1 MCKAGK
7 EIRNMADFFT
17 SQKSENL
24 LNLALEATEEER
36 EKSMELNVG
45 YDASEKEW
53 DLIVKFSDGL
63 DEIRTIAT
71 SVTELLNEY
80 AIVTIKESKIPEL
93 VSLTQTE
100 YIEKPKRLFFQV
112 DSSRN
117 VSCVNVLYKPPFSL
131 SGEGIIVAVV
141 DSGIDY
147 AHPAFLN
154 EDGTT
159 RILAIWDQ
167 SIKGNPPK
175 GYRIGTEYTKEQ
187 INEALQYP
195 IGPQRDAV
203 VPSKDLSGHGTAVAG
218 IAAGNG
224 AGSEGG
230 QYKGIAPKSTLLVV
244 KMGKSQEG
252 GFPRTI
258 ELMEGVDYA
267 IKKALEYKMPI
278 VVNISF
284 GNSYGPHDGTAL
296 VERFLDDI
304 SNYWKTVICVGSG
317 NEGNRAG
324 HTEGILEEGKEQEI
338 EVGVQKL
345 ETSMNIQVWKEY
357 VDTME
362 LSVISPSGEVAG
374 PFQSNL
380 GTQRFV
386 LGGTELLIYY
396 GEPGPY
402 SVKQEIYID
411 FLPVNSYLD
420 SGIWKIKLV
429 PGKLV
434 TGVYQMWLPGQ
445 SVLNEGTAFLLPVS
459 ENTLTIP
466 STAHRVIT
474 VGAYNSLTFS
484 YADFSGRGNE
494 EITKW
499 NDLQKPDVVAPGVE
513 IFSTE
518 AGGGYSTY
526 TGTSFA
532 TPFVTGA
539 AALLMEWGIERGKDP
554 YLYGEKVKAYIRK
567 GAQKL
572 AGYNQWPNN
581 ELGWGTLCI
590 RETFPN

>member
-1 MCKAGK
+1 MD
-7 EIRNMADFFT
+7 DFLT
-17 SQKSENL
+17 SQKAENL
-24 LNLALEATEEER
+24 LNLALEATKEER
-36 EKSMELNVG
+36 AKSLELNVG
-45 YDASEKEW
+45 YDAAEKEW
-53 DLIVKFSDGL
+53 DLIVKYSDDL
-63 DEIRTIAT
+63 DAIRGVST

-93 VSLTQTE
+93 IRLTQTE
-100 YIEKPKRLFFQV
+100 YIEKPKQLFFQA
-112 DSSRN
+112 DSGRN
-117 VSCVNVLYKPPFSL
+117 ASCVNAVYKPPFSL
-131 SGEGIIVAVV
+131 SGEGVLIAII

-147 AHPAFLN
+147 SHPAFRK

-159 RILAIWDQ
+159 RILALWDQ
-167 SIKGNPPK
+167 SIPGNPPK
-175 GYRIGTEYTKEQ
+175 GYRSGTEYTEEE
-187 INEALQYP
+187 INQALQYP
-195 IGPQRDAV
+195 KGPQRENI
-203 VPSKDLSGHGTAVAG
+203 VPSKDISGHGTAVAG
-218 IAAGNG
+218 VAAGNG

-230 QYKGIAPKSTLLVV
+230 QYKGIAPKSSLLVV

-267 IKKALEYKMPI
+267 IKKALEYKLPV

-317 NEGNRAG
+317 NEGNSAG
-324 HTEGILEEGKEQEI
+324 HTEGVLKEGKEQEI
-338 EVGVQKL
+338 EVGIQKL
-345 ETSMNIQVWKEY
+345 ETSVNIQVWKEY
-357 VDTME
+357 VDTIE
-362 LSVISPSGEVAG
+362 VSVISPSGEIAG
-374 PFQSNL
+374 PFKSYL
-380 GTQRFV
+380 GPQRFV
-386 LGGTELLIYY
+386 IGGTELLIYY

-411 FLPVNSYLD
+411 FLPVETYLD
-420 SGIWKIKLV
+420 SGIWKIKLT

-434 TGVYQMWLPGQ
+434 TGVYKMWLPTQ
-445 SVLNEGTAFLLPVS
+445 SVLNAGTAFLLPAS

-466 STAHRVIT
+466 STARRVIT

-484 YADFSGRGNE
+484 YADFSGRGTE
-494 EITKW
+494 EITIW
-499 NDLQKPDVVAPGVE
+499 NDLQKPDVAAPGVG
-513 IFSTE
+513 IVST
-518 AGGGYSTY
+518 AVSGGYSTY

-539 AALLMEWGIERGKDP
+539 AALLMEWGIGRGNDP

-572 AGYNQWPNN
+572 AGYDKWPNN
-581 ELGWGTLCI
+581 QLGFGTLCI
-590 RETFPN
+590 RENFPN

>member
-1 MCKAGK
+1 
-7 EIRNMADFFT
+7 MADFFM

-24 LNLALEATEEER
+24 LNLALDATDEER

-63 DEIRTIAT
+63 DSIRAVAT

-93 VSLTQTE
+93 VGLTQTE
-100 YIEKPKRLFFQV
+100 YVEKPKRLFFEG
-112 DSSRN
+112 DASRN
-117 VSCVNVLYKPPFSL
+117 TSCVNSVYKSPLNL
-131 SGEGIIVAVV
+131 SGEGILIAII

-147 AHPAFLN
+147 AHPAFLQ

-159 RILAIWDQ
+159 RILSLWDQ
-167 SIKGNPPK
+167 SIQGNPPK
-175 GYRIGTEYTKEQ
+175 GYSIGTEYTKEQ

-195 IGPQRDAV
+195 KGPKRDEI
-203 VPSKDLSGHGTAVAG
+203 VPSKDFSGHGTAVAG

-224 AGSEGG
+224 EGSDGR
-230 QYKGIAPKSTLLVV
+230 QYKGIAPKSKLLIV
-244 KMGKSQEG
+244 KMGRGQEG

-267 IKKALEYKMPI
+267 IKKALEYKLPV

-317 NEGNRAG
+317 NEGNTAG
-324 HTEGILEEGKEQEI
+324 HTEGILVEGKEEEI
-338 EVGVQKL
+338 EVGIQKL
-345 ETSMNIQVWKEY
+345 ETTVNVQVWKEY
-357 VDTME
+357 VDTISV
-362 LSVISPSGEVAG
+362 SVISPSGEVAG
-374 PFQSNL
+374 PFQSFL
-380 GTQRFV
+380 GAQRFV

-411 FLPVNSYLD
+411 FIPVESYLD
-420 SGIWKIKLV
+420 SGVWKIKLS

-445 SVLNEGTAFLLPVS
+445 SLLNQGTSFLYPIS

-474 VGAYNSLTFS
+474 VGAYNPFSFS
-484 YADFSGRGNE
+484 YADFSGRGTE
-494 EITKW
+494 ELVIK
-499 NDLQKPDVVAPGVE
+499 NGMQKPDVVAPGVDV
-513 IFSTE
+513 ITTTT
-518 AGGGYSTY
+518 GGGYGAY

-532 TPFVTGA
+532 TPFVSGA
-539 AALLMEWGIERGKDP
+539 SALLMEWGIEKGNDR

-572 AGYNQWPNN
+572 AGFEKWPNN
-581 ELGWGTLCI
+581 QLGWGTLCV
-590 RETFPN
+590 RESIPQ

>member
-1 MCKAGK
+1 
-7 EIRNMADFFT
+7 MADFFT

-24 LNLALEATEEER
+24 LNLALDATDQER

-45 YDASEKEW
+45 YDSAEKEW

-63 DEIRTIAT
+63 EAIRAVAT

-93 VSLTQTE
+93 VRLTQTE
-100 YIEKPKRLFFQV
+100 YIEKPKRLFFQQ

-117 VSCVNVLYKPPFSL
+117 ASCVNSIYKPPFSL
-131 SGEGIIVAVV
+131 TGEGVLIAII

-147 AHPAFLN
+147 AHPAFQT

-159 RILAIWDQ
+159 RILALWDQ
-167 SIKGNPPK
+167 SITGNPPK
-175 GYRIGTEYTKEQ
+175 GYSIGTEYTKEQ
-187 INEALQYP
+187 IDEALQYP
-195 IGPQRDAV
+195 KGPQRDGI
-203 VPSKDLSGHGTAVAG
+203 VPSKDFSGHGTAVAG
-218 IAAGNG
+218 VAAGNG
-224 AGSEGG
+224 AGSEGRK
-230 QYKGIAPKSTLLVV
+230 YKGIAPKSSLLVV
-244 KMGKSQEG
+244 KMGREKEG

-267 IKKALEYKMPI
+267 IKKALEYKLPV

-304 SNYWKTVICVGSG
+304 SNYWKSVICVGSG
-317 NEGNRAG
+317 NEGNGAG
-324 HTEGILEEGKEQEI
+324 HTEGVLEEGKVQEV
-338 EVGVQKL
+338 EVGIQRL
-345 ETSMNIQVWKEY
+345 ETTVNIQVWKEY
-357 VDTME
+357 VDTIE
-362 LSVISPSGEVAG
+362 LSIISPSGKVAG
-374 PFQSNL
+374 PFQSYL
-380 GTQRFV
+380 GAQRFV

-411 FLPVNSYLD
+411 FLPVDSYID
-420 SGIWKIKLV
+420 SGIWKIRLT

-434 TGVYQMWLPGQ
+434 TGTYQMWLPTQ
-445 SVLNEGTAFLLPVS
+445 SVLNEGTAFLFPIS
-459 ENTLTIP
+459 QNTLTIP

-484 YADFSGRGNE
+484 YADFSGRGTE

-499 NDLQKPDVVAPGVE
+499 NDLQKPDVAAPGVGV
-513 IFSTE
+513 IST
-518 AGGGYSTY
+518 ASGGGYSPN

-539 AALLMEWGIERGKDP
+539 AALLMEWGIVRGNDS
-554 YLYGEKVKAYIRK
+554 YLYGEKVKSYIRK

-572 AGYNQWPNN
+572 AGYKKWPNN

-590 RETFPN
+590 RENFPN